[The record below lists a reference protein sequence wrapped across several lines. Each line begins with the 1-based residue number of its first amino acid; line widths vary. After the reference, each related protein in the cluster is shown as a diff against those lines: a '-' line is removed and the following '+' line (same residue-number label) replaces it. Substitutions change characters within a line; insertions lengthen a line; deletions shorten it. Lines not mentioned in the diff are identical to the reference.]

1 MAQKKR
7 HGKCV
12 QEPQTEASSSATSD
26 RGTCQHGGPSLSP
39 GASVRPR
46 SPSASRSPPGQAP
59 KATCPVPDVGLGR
72 PIIWG
77 ADADNDDDND
87 DDDDD
92 DSDSAHQPGLENLRD
107 SGSHQTFSPA
117 MLHGA
122 SGGAEALH
130 GGPQPVLLAPYEY
143 AVSRMHPS
151 SSLQHQSRG
160 DDTVDDDD
168 GDEAHMEEDDER
180 PCDAR
185 LRVEAA
191 GAASPDRSSDA
202 GLLDQDRPER
212 IRLRSAA
219 ANASSEGELDS
230 PVGEPEVPEEGWM
243 W

>member
-1 MAQKKR
+1 M
-7 HGKCV
+7 
-12 QEPQTEASSSATSD
+12 QEPQTEAGSSATSN
-26 RGTCQHGGPSLSP
+26 RGTCQHGVPSLSP
-39 GASVRPR
+39 AASVRPR
-46 SPSASRSPPGQAP
+46 SPSASRPPPSQAP
-59 KATCPVPDVGLGR
+59 KATCPVPDVGLGQ
-72 PIIWG
+72 PVMWG
-77 ADADNDDDND
+77 ADADNDDDNAD
-87 DDDDD
+87 DDDDDNDD

-122 SGGAEALH
+122 SGGAEVLH
-130 GGPQPVLLAPYEY
+130 GPQPVLLAPHEC

-151 SSLQHQSRG
+151 SSLQRQSRG
-160 DDTVDDDD
+160 DDAVDDD
-168 GDEAHMEEDDER
+168 GDEAHMEEDDEK

-185 LRVEAA
+185 LHVEAA

-230 PVGEPEVPEEGWM
+230 PVDEPEVPEEGWM

>member
-1 MAQKKR
+1 M
-7 HGKCV
+7 
-12 QEPQTEASSSATSD
+12 QEPQTEAGSSATSD
-26 RGTCQHGGPSLSP
+26 RGTCQHGVPSLSP

-46 SPSASRSPPGQAP
+46 SPSASRPPPSQAP

-72 PIIWG
+72 AGMWG
-77 ADADNDDDND
+77 ATNADNDDDIDDDDND
-87 DDDDD
+87 DDNDD

-122 SGGAEALH
+122 SGAAEARH
-130 GGPQPVLLAPYEY
+130 RPQPVLLAPDKY
-143 AVSRMHPS
+143 AVSKMHPS

-160 DDTVDDDD
+160 DDAVDDDDDGD
-168 GDEAHMEEDDER
+168 GDEAHMQEDDER

-185 LRVEAA
+185 LHVEVA

-202 GLLDQDRPER
+202 GLPDQDRPER

-230 PVGEPEVPEEGWM
+230 PVGEPELAEEGWM